1 MNLRYDDPTSLDIGY
16 ANRVDSNQFFSSNHN
31 NSDNGISKVQIVT
44 HSVMDLGDT
53 FYVILFF
60 YKKKL
65 VINTFIQSYQQR
77 NMHISP
83 TSA

>member
-44 HSVMDLGDT
+44 HSVIDLGDT
-53 FYVILFF
+53 FY
-60 YKKKL
+60 
-65 VINTFIQSYQQR
+65 
-77 NMHISP
+77 M
-83 TSA
+83 